1 MVGENNV
8 EYIHLKGFSRGFN
21 LREGHNQVWFVEALQ
36 NISKFIV
43 EVLDSSDGMDPMSVC
58 LVTDGDPMPL
68 IKISGKLD
76 NPSIGLDATGLIK
89 SITSGS
95 VEDIGGTL
103 KESVGG
109 LIKGLGF

>member
-58 LVTDGDPMPL
+58 LVTDGDPMPTFDPE
-68 IKISGKLD
+68 KI
-76 NPSIGLDATGLIK
+76 NF
-89 SITSGS
+89 TSLLYLLFFLS
-95 VEDIGGTL
+95 VAL
-103 KESVGG
+103 W
-109 LIKGLGF
+109 